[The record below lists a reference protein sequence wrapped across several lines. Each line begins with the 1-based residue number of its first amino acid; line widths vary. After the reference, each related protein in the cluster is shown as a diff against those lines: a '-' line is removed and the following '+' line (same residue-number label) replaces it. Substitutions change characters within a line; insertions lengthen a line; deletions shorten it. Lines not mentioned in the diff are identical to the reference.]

1 MRPASGS
8 PLRSRILPRTAA
20 AVCLALL
27 LAGCPASRGPG
38 PNGSNG
44 TGSTQEPARGG
55 ELVVAYP
62 HEPPTL
68 NPFVTGGDSP
78 ATRDLVRPMMP
89 ALYRLGPDGSRE
101 PWLLAGEPL
110 GADIGGTP
118 FSVRLRLREDA
129 VWSDGRPITAG
140 DLRFTWQAVLK
151 SPKIASRDGYDRLTD
166 VVVEAPKT
174 ARLVFREPFAR
185 WRDLFSA
192 GLGVLPAHAL
202 GKTDISGALVR
213 SWPVS
218 GGPFVFKS
226 RTAGLELVLERNPR
240 AWGDVPLLDRIRIVY
255 VPDPVTALQ
264 LYARG
269 QVDVLGPYPAVEFG
283 RRASVARRG
292 SSVTG
297 DRGATWVGLFLNVK
311 TPELTDVR
319 VRRALALALDRAA
332 IAEGLVREQGTLWD
346 APSAGD
352 TGRTVASFE
361 RYRQDVDEAARLLD
375 AAGWGEPSGGGTRRK
390 GGRELSVTLA
400 ATGSDELSQ
409 RVLRALNTQASGI
422 GVDLNLVSMD
432 FDRLVGDW
440 APGSRFE
447 SGLLVLRDP
456 PGGGLRARFGL
467 AGNVSR
473 LSDRALMLALDAADR
488 TLDDASPTVDGPSAR
503 LADLVPVIPLFVL
516 EVTLAA
522 RAGVHEVEA
531 NASADGYLWNAA
543 KWWRDAGSPT
553 PSGSPSPTA
562 T

>member
-1 MRPASGS
+1 
-8 PLRSRILPRTAA
+8 
-20 AVCLALL
+20 
-27 LAGCPASRGPG
+27 
-38 PNGSNG
+38 
-44 TGSTQEPARGG
+44 
-55 ELVVAYP
+55 
-62 HEPPTL
+62 
-68 NPFVTGGDSP
+68 
-78 ATRDLVRPMMP
+78 MP

-101 PWLLAGEPL
+101 PWLLASEPS
-110 GADIGGTP
+110 GPDIGGTP

-151 SPKIASRDGYDRLTD
+151 SPRIASRDGYDRLAD

-202 GKTDISGALVR
+202 GKTDISGALAR

-226 RTAGLELVLERNPR
+226 RTAGLDLVLERNPR

-269 QVDVLGPYPAVEFG
+269 EVDVLGPYPAIEFA
-283 RRASVARRG
+283 RRAGLARQG

-297 DRGATWVGLFLNVK
+297 DRGATWVGMFLNVK
-311 TPELTDVR
+311 TPELSDVR
-319 VRRALALALDRAA
+319 VRRAIALAFDREA
-332 IAEGLVREQGTLWD
+332 IAEGLVREQGALWD

-352 TGRTVASFE
+352 AGRLSTSFA
-361 RYRQDVDEAARLLD
+361 RYRQDRDEAARLLD
-375 AAGWGEPSGGGTRRK
+375 AAGWSEPSGEGTRRK
-390 GGRELSVTLA
+390 AGRELSVTLA
-400 ATGSDELSQ
+400 ATDSDELNQ
-409 RVLRALNTQASGI
+409 RILRALNTQASGI
-422 GVDLNLVSMD
+422 RVDLNLVSMD
-432 FDRLVGDW
+432 YARLTGDW

-447 SGLLVLRDP
+447 AGLFVLRDP
-456 PGGGLRARFGL
+456 PGGALRARFGL
-467 AGNVSR
+467 AGPENVSR
-473 LSDRALMLALDAADR
+473 LSDKALTDLLDAADR
-488 TLDDASPTVDGPSAR
+488 TLDDGSPAVDAPSLR
-503 LADLVPVIPLFVL
+503 IADLVPVIPLYQL

-522 RAGVHEVEA
+522 RAGVREVEA
-531 NASADGYLWNAA
+531 NASADGFLWNAA
-543 KWWRDAGSPT
+543 KWWIEGAGT